1 MIGTRALGRL
11 YPLSAGWFAGGRC
24 AVVVSA
30 IVWLVFSTG
39 CALRLPIPVAAGS
52 AVALRGSVAAGP
64 PERSFVFRSG
74 TEVVLATRDRVVARH
89 PGHYADAG
97 FTRDNS
103 HIYALDAT
111 GTVRA
116 VEARGGA
123 MLPGSIDCRCDRVFP
138 LHGTT
143 VGWWRPPGDFLQAD
157 LHEPN
162 PVVRVTISLPAP
174 PDPIAAGNLLGAVRL
189 LAADDRT
196 LVLAETESPPGAS
209 WGLTHLFSADPETGA
224 VRPLGR
230 VDGVNTAIDRV
241 ALHPS
246 GGELAVPGYQ
256 RDGKTCG
263 AARLLW
269 MELPGPRPERLDLP
283 PDTGCSV
290 LIDVRWDA
298 GELTVARLQ
307 WQPGTPDR
315 PSAAMVW
322 SRRGAGW
329 ERRGGDDVL
338 RHLALTPSA
347 TVQLRR
353 GDRDRVHTEHAGELV
368 LAADDEIRVLAH
380 DVLDVRVP
388 YP

>member
-1 MIGTRALGRL
+1 M
-11 YPLSAGWFAGGRC
+11 
-24 AVVVSA
+24 SA
-30 IVWLVFSTG
+30 IVWLLFATG
-39 CALRLPIPVAAGS
+39 CAVRLPLPGAGRS
-52 AVALRGSVAAGP
+52 GVALRGSVAVGP
-64 PERSFVFRSG
+64 PERPFVFRSAS
-74 TEVVLATRDRVVARH
+74 EIVLATRDRMIARH
-89 PGHYADAG
+89 PGHYTDAG

-103 HIYALDAT
+103 HVYALDAT

-116 VEARGGA
+116 VEARGGT

-138 LHGTT
+138 LHDTT
-143 VGWWRPPGDFLQAD
+143 VGWWRPPGDFVQAD

-162 PVVRVTISLPAP
+162 PAVRVTISLPPPEDPVAP
-174 PDPIAAGNLLGAVRL
+174 GNLLGVARL

-209 WGLTHLFSADPETGA
+209 WGLTHLFSAETDTGA

-230 VDGVNTAIDRV
+230 IDGVNTAVDRV

-246 GGELAVPGYQ
+246 GRELAMPGYQ

-263 AARLLW
+263 TARLLW
-269 MELPGPRPERLDLP
+269 MELSAARPERLDLP
-283 PDTGCSV
+283 PDAGCSI

-298 GELTVARLQ
+298 GVLTVAELQ

-315 PSAAMVW
+315 PTAGVVW

-338 RHLALTPSA
+338 RHLTLTPSA

-353 GDRDRVHTEHAGELV
+353 GDHDRVHTEHTGELV
-368 LAADDEIRVLAH
+368 LATDDEVRVLAH
-380 DVLDVRVP
+380 DVLEVRLP